1 MCLLQAQLKLPH
13 RSSLYH
19 PCTKFEDEKNVESWN
34 KSAEGIL
41 VFTGLFS
48 STVATF
54 IALSYPT
61 LQQDPNVTTQLLL
74 AQILHYNNYRTL
86 PQVTYIKWLESMRR
100 VWGRDRTAGYHWPRI
115 AFPVLLHA
123 VACGIE

>member
-1 MCLLQAQLKLPH
+1 MSLLHGQLNLPY

-19 PCTKFEDEKNVESWN
+19 PCTKFGDEKNVENLN
-34 KSAEGIL
+34 KGAEGIL

-54 IALSYPT
+54 IALSYLT
-61 LQQDPNVTTQLLL
+61 LQKDPNVTTQLL
-74 AQILHYNNYRTL
+74 AQILQQLSNITTTNLH
-86 PQVTYIKWLESMRR
+86 R
-100 VWGRDRTAGYHWPRI
+100 VVGVDASCVVGDRTAVYHWPRI
-115 AFPVLLHA
+115 AFPVLLRA